1 MFKLTIGQKIFTRF
15 VVFVALAIILIP
27 LLYIFFMAFKRPDQ
41 IFESYLYIFP
51 KSFTLEN
58 FPEAIALAEKAF
70 LISYQRM
77 YLNSI
82 IVTAGGLIIAILV
95 ASFAAFAMVHYKFK
109 GKEVYYTFLLLSYMI
124 PVQVILIPLYILL
137 FRMELINTYGALI
150 FPYATFGVPIAT
162 MILRN
167 FFAQV
172 PTEIKDAAL
181 IDGASSFQIY
191 RAIYLPL
198 ARPAIATVLIFLFLE
213 MWNEFLFAF
222 IYIRE
227 ESLATLPLAMSK
239 LGIGGRVLIPW
250 GAYAASIL
258 IAVIPILIVFMILQ
272 RWFLRGAMM
281 GAVKG

>member
-1 MFKLTIGQKIFTRF
+1 MWQR
-15 VVFVALAIILIP
+15 VD
-27 LLYIFFMAFKRPDQ
+27 RQ
-41 IFESYLYIFP
+41 ISR
-51 KSFTLEN
+51 
-58 FPEAIALAEKAF
+58 AEKVLVSVS
-70 LISYQRM
+70 LIVM
-77 YLNSI
+77 
-82 IVTAGGLIIAILV
+82 ILV
-95 ASFAAFAMVHYKFK
+95 AF
-109 GKEVYYTFLLLSYMI
+109 TQI
-124 PVQVILIPLYILL
+124 
-137 FRMELINTYGALI
+137 
-150 FPYATFGVPIAT
+150 
-162 MILRN
+162 ILRN
-167 FFAQV
+167 FFSQI
-172 PTEIKDAAL
+172 PSEIKDAAL

-198 ARPAIATVLIFLFLE
+198 AKPAMATVIIFLFLE

-258 IAVIPILIVFMILQ
+258 IAVGPILVVFMILQ

>member
-1 MFKLTIGQKIFTRF
+1 MFKLTIGQKIFTRL
-15 VVFVALAIILIP
+15 VVFIALAIILVP
-27 LLYIFFMAFKRPDQ
+27 LLYIFLMAFKKPDQ

-58 FPEAIALAEKAF
+58 FGEAVRLAEKAF
-70 LISYQRM
+70 LVSYQRM

-82 IVTAGGLIIAILV
+82 VVTAGGLILAIAI

-109 GKEVYYTFLLLSYMI
+109 GKEIYYTFILMSYMI
-124 PVQVILIPLYILL
+124 PIQVILIPLYILL
-137 FRMELINTYGALI
+137 FRMNLLNTYGALI

-167 FFAQV
+167 FFAQI
-172 PTEIKDAAL
+172 PSEIKDAAL

-198 ARPAIATVLIFLFLE
+198 AKPAMATVIIFLFLE

-258 IAVIPILIVFMILQ
+258 IAVGPVLIAFMVLQ

-281 GAVKG
+281 GAIKG